1 MTNDKPTRTFLG
13 DCGLLLALALYVC
26 ALTVWTPLYLMLPWP
41 IPGFTYRQTLAIR
54 WDLVRLIWRHTLRR
68 HR

>member
-1 MTNDKPTRTFLG
+1 MRADKSARTFLG
-13 DCGLLLALALYVC
+13 DCGLLLVHALYVC
-26 ALTVWTPLYLMLPWP
+26 AVAVWTPLYLMLSWP

-54 WDLVRLIWRHTLRR
+54 WDLVRLIWGHILRR